1 MEERIKLLMSEI
13 LNVTP
18 ESINGTT
25 TRDEIASWDSL
36 NHINLIVGLEQE
48 FAVSFDVAEIES
60 MSCFDD
66 VVRLVKQKL

>member
-13 LNVTP
+13 LNVSP
-18 ESINGTT
+18 ESINGAT
-25 TRDEIASWDSL
+25 TRDEIDSWDSL

-60 MSCFDD
+60 MSCFADI
-66 VVRLVKQKL
+66 VRLVERKL